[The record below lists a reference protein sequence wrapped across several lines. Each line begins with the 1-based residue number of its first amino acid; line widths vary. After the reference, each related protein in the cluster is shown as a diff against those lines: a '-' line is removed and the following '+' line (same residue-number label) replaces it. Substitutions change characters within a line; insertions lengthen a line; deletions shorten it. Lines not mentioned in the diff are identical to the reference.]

1 MQIIN
6 VPSINDTVIDKIVN
20 ERLDWVE
27 KRKGTEPLGT
37 FEGSLR
43 RNSRNFREALRSG
56 GRGMRFIME
65 CKKASP
71 SKGMIRSCFDPTGIA
86 RTYTRFASAI
96 SVLANEAFFQGEPG
110 YVREVADAVNLPV
123 LYKDFVVD
131 EYQIFLARKYGA
143 SAVLLMLSIL
153 TPDAYLAF
161 RKTAESLGL
170 YVLTEASTEDET
182 RLAVELGADIIGIN
196 NRNLRTLKVSLDNTR
211 NWGALI
217 PADRITVAESGLTEN
232 SQAREMSVYAD
243 AFLVG
248 SSLTASGD
256 IDLEERRLVF
266 GNNKVCGLT
275 RASAAALAAECGAV
289 YGGIILAEKSP
300 RFVRDGN
307 IDDVMAG
314 TRESGQNLRYCA
326 VTVNAPLEAVAGTV
340 RKHGFSAVQL
350 HGGET
355 PDYIAELRKAVPE
368 GTEIWKAVPVAGS
381 FPEEQVRAYACADRI
396 VLDTKNG
403 SGFGGTGEPFG
414 TDILKGHDLSKCLI
428 AGGLGAENCAEAAK
442 AGAYGLD
449 FNSRVEE
456 RPGIKS
462 EDALRAVFARLR
474 VY

>member
-1 MQIIN
+1 M
-6 VPSINDTVIDKIVN
+6 
-20 ERLDWVE
+20 
-27 KRKGTEPLGT
+27 
-37 FEGSLR
+37 
-43 RNSRNFREALRSG
+43 
-56 GRGMRFIME
+56 
-65 CKKASP
+65 
-71 SKGMIRSCFDPTGIA
+71 
-86 RTYTRFASAI
+86 
-96 SVLANEAFFQGEPG
+96 
-110 YVREVADAVNLPV
+110 
-123 LYKDFVVD
+123 
-131 EYQIFLARKYGA
+131 
-143 SAVLLMLSIL
+143 
-153 TPDAYLAF
+153 
-161 RKTAESLGL
+161 
-170 YVLTEASTEDET
+170 
-182 RLAVELGADIIGIN
+182 ELGADIIGIN

-275 RASAAALAAECGAV
+275 RASDAALAAECGAV

-350 HGGET
+350 HGSET

-403 SGFGGTGEPFG
+403 SGFGGTGESFG

>member
-6 VPSINDTVIDKIVN
+6 VPSIKDTVLDKIVN

-43 RNSRNFREALRSG
+43 RNSRNFREALRSE

-71 SKGMIRSCFDPTGIA
+71 SKGMIRSCFDPAGIA

-96 SVLANEAFFQGEPG
+96 SVLANEAFFQGKPE
-110 YVREVADAVNLPV
+110 YVREVSDAVSLPI

-161 RKTAESLGL
+161 RKIAESLGL
-170 YVLTEASTEDET
+170 DVLTEASTEDET

-211 NWGALI
+211 N
-217 PADRITVAESGLTEN
+217 LTEN

-275 RASAAALAAECGAV
+275 RASDAALAAECGAV

-300 RFVRDGN
+300 RFVRDEN
-307 IDDVMAG
+307 IDAVMAG

-350 HGGET
+350 HGSET

-403 SGFGGTGEPFG
+403 SGFGGTGESFG

>member
-1 MQIIN
+1 ML
-6 VPSINDTVIDKIVN
+6 DRIVS
-20 ERLDWVE
+20 ERLEWVE

-37 FEGSLR
+37 FEMSLR
-43 RNSRNFREALRSG
+43 RNSRNFREALRSE

-71 SKGMIRSCFDPTGIA
+71 SKGMIRSCFDPAGIA

-96 SVLANEAFFQGEPG
+96 SVLANEAFFQGKPE
-110 YVREVADAVNLPV
+110 YVREVADAVSLPV

-153 TPDAYLAF
+153 TPEAYLAF

-182 RLAVELGADIIGIN
+182 KLAVELGADIIGIN
-196 NRNLRTLKVSLDNTR
+196 NRNLRTLRVSLDNTR
-211 NWGALI
+211 KWGSLI
-217 PADRITVAESGLTEN
+217 PKDRVTVAESGLTEN
-232 SQAREMSVYAD
+232 RQAREMSEYAD

-256 IDLEERRLVF
+256 IDLEERKLVF
-266 GNNKVCGLT
+266 GCNKVCGLT
-275 RASAAALAAECGAV
+275 RAPDAALAALCGAV

-300 RFVRDGN
+300 RFVSDDR
-307 IDDVMAG
+307 IDEVMSG
-314 TRESGQNLRYCA
+314 TKESGRSLRYCA
-326 VTVNAPLEAVAGTV
+326 VTVNKPLEGVAETV

-350 HGGET
+350 HGSET
-355 PDYIAELRKAVPE
+355 PDYIAELRTMVPE
-368 GTEIWKAVPVAGS
+368 GTEIWKAVPVSGE
-381 FPEEQVRAYACADRI
+381 FPESQVSAYKDADRI
-396 VLDTKNG
+396 VLDTKSN
-403 SGFGGTGEPFG
+403 SGFGGTGESFG
-414 TDILKGHDLSKCLI
+414 TDLLKGHDLSRCII
-428 AGGLGAENCAEAAK
+428 AGGLGPENCQEAAK

-462 EDALRAVFARLR
+462 EDALRAVFAKLR

>member
-1 MQIIN
+1 MHIIN
-6 VPSINDTVIDKIVN
+6 TPSIEGTVLDRIVS
-20 ERLDWVE
+20 ERLEWVE

-96 SVLANEAFFQGEPG
+96 SVLANEAFFQGKPE

-217 PADRITVAESGLTEN
+217 PADRIAVAESGLTEN

-275 RASAAALAAECGAV
+275 RASDAALAAECGAV

-350 HGGET
+350 HGSET

-396 VLDTKNG
+396 VLDTQNG
-403 SGFGGTGEPFG
+403 SGFGGTGESFG

>member
-6 VPSINDTVIDKIVN
+6 VPSINDTVLDKIVN

-96 SVLANEAFFQGEPG
+96 SVLANEAFFQGKPE
-110 YVREVADAVNLPV
+110 YVREVSDAVSLPV

-275 RASAAALAAECGAV
+275 RASDAALAAECGAV

-350 HGGET
+350 HGSET

-403 SGFGGTGEPFG
+403 SGFGGTGESFG